1 MPVPCPPPTLATER
15 LTLRAMRL
23 DDCAAFAAFFASPRA
38 AHIDGGRGEVP
49 AWCLFAS
56 DAVQWEMCGVGGL
69 MIDLSD
75 TGETVGQVSV
85 LQVNAVTG
93 RAHPEP
99 ELGWLLYAGH
109 EGRGL
114 ATEAAGRLRDWAFA
128 EGGVDRLVSYVS
140 PRNARSIRVAE
151 RLGAV
156 PDASAA
162 CPDPGDVV
170 FRHHAPA
177 GDVAARPPGA
187 DA

>member
-1 MPVPCPPPTLATER
+1 MPAPCPPPTRATER

-85 LQVNAVTG
+85 PQVNPVTG

-99 ELGWLLYAGH
+99 GLGWHLHDGH

-114 ATEAAGRLRDWAFA
+114 AAGAAARLRDGAFA

-140 PRNARSIRVAE
+140 PCNARAIRVAE
-151 RLGAV
+151 RQEAV
-156 PDASAA
+156 RDAAA

-170 FRHHAPA
+170 FRHH
-177 GDVAARPPGA
+177 PGA
-187 DA
+187 AKR